1 MYYPFFKRPVTMS
14 PVTMSPSQSSQ
25 SAPFTEFGAR
35 GPAYW
40 PTGHALLTN
49 AALNK
54 GTCFTERERDALG
67 LRGLL
72 PPRVQT
78 FEEQE
83 LRTLGNM
90 RRKSSDLEKY
100 IYLTSLQ
107 NRNETLFYH
116 VLQNHIEE
124 TMPLIYTPTV
134 GQACLEYGSIFRRVR
149 GLFVSLL
156 EKGRIVEILRHWPVS
171 DVRMIVVTDGERIL
185 GLGDLGALGMGIPV
199 GKLSLYTA
207 CAGVHPSYCLPITL
221 DVGTDNE
228 TLLKDPL
235 YIGIRRRRARGAE
248 YDEFIRE
255 FAEAVKTVYPRALLQ
270 WEDFGNTNAFRLL
283 EENRA
288 KLASFNDDIQGTA
301 AVAIA
306 GVIAALRVTGGK
318 LADQKILFLG
328 AGAAGTGIADLY
340 VGAALHE
347 AAAGGAGGA
356 SGAGGEFGGTQ
367 DSGHRT
373 QAGIA
378 GDAGLSAEAARA
390 RCWFVD
396 SEGLVVKNRASATG
410 GRPLAS
416 HKIPYAHEHA
426 PVATLAEA
434 VDALRPTVLV
444 GVSGTPRTFT
454 EPIVR
459 HMAEINK
466 RPIIFALSN
475 PTSKAEC
482 TAAEAYAWSGGRA
495 IFASGSPFAPVTL
508 DGKTHTPGQ
517 GNNVYVFPGVGLGV
531 LASGA
536 REVTDA
542 MFLAAAETLA
552 AQVAQSDLDIG
563 RVYPSLSRIR
573 EVSVKIAT
581 AVAEEAHRAALATEP
596 RPADI
601 EADIKAKMYEPVY
614 RDYV

>member
-1 MYYPFFKRPVTMS
+1 
-14 PVTMSPSQSSQ
+14 
-25 SAPFTEFGAR
+25 
-35 GPAYW
+35 
-40 PTGHALLTN
+40 LLTN

-72 PPRVQT
+72 PPRTQT
-78 FEEQE
+78 LDEQE
-83 LRTLGNM
+83 QRALGNL
-90 RRKSSDLEKY
+90 RCKPDNLEKY
-100 IYLTSLQ
+100 IFLTSLQ
-107 NRNETLFYH
+107 NRNETLFYRL
-116 VLQNHIEE
+116 LQDHIEE
-124 TMPLIYTPTV
+124 MMPLVYTPTV
-134 GQACLEYGSIFRRVR
+134 GDACMKYGAIFRRPR
-149 GLFVSLL
+149 GLFISLR
-156 EKGRIVEILRHWPVS
+156 EKGRIAEILRHWPVA

-221 DVGTDNE
+221 DVGTDNA
-228 TLLKDPL
+228 THLDDPL
-235 YIGIRRRRARGAE
+235 YIGIQRKRARGAE
-248 YDEFIRE
+248 YDGFIRE
-255 FAEAVKTVYPRALLQ
+255 FIEAVKTVYPRALLQ

-288 KLASFNDDIQGTA
+288 KLPSFNDDIQGTA

-318 LADQKILFLG
+318 LAGQKILFLG

-340 VGAALHE
+340 VAAAQHE
-347 AAAGGAGGA
+347 A
-356 SGAGGEFGGTQ
+356 
-367 DSGHRT
+367 
-373 QAGIA
+373 
-378 GDAGLSAEAARA
+378 AGLSAADARA
-390 RCWFVD
+390 RCWFFD
-396 SEGLVVKNRASATG
+396 SEGLVVKNRANATG
-410 GRPLAS
+410 GKPLAP
-416 HKIPYAHEHA
+416 HKIPYAHAHA

-434 VDALRPTVLV
+434 VDALKPTVLV

-459 HMAEINK
+459 RMAEINQ
-466 RPIIFALSN
+466 RPVIFALSN
-475 PTSKAEC
+475 PTSKSEC

-508 DGKTHTPGQ
+508 DGETHTPGQ

-552 AQVAQSDLDIG
+552 AQATQADLDIG
-563 RVYPSLSRIR
+563 RVYPSLSKIR
-573 EVSVKIAT
+573 EVSLKIAT
-581 AVAEEAHRAALATEP
+581 AVAEEAHRANLATEP

-614 RDYV
+614 RDYE